1 MKTFFVRSNHT
12 NRHAR
17 QGSRRSIALR
27 CANGRILA
35 ILLSLNV
42 FLPSWSLDKSTLKT
56 TDVGSRTC
64 YVYEAKEGE
73 TLYGISREFG
83 IPQEE
88 IIELNE
94 TVRQGVKKGMQLRI
108 PVSSTRFERDR
119 TLAAAPAPS
128 KGVTTHLVQAKETVF
143 GITCR
148 YGITTEQLREA
159 NPTFDGNL
167 KVGQTLVIP
176 QPADKAAADKGGIGR
191 QCGVTTHLV
200 QPKETIYGIG
210 RQYGVTSEQLKRAN
224 PFLNDRMPRV
234 GDTLTIPPTI
244 PTKSVAQPVYK
255 ISETKVDAKIEDDA
269 VDVDAIQ
276 PVEYALSQYRRP
288 EAPDNAMQVNVSLLM
303 PFMLDRESEQD
314 QTLNK
319 FVEFYEGVL
328 IGLGELKEAGYNV
341 RLNVYDIEKTADK
354 VESVLRQHPEIGRGD
369 LIIGPAYAGQVGIL
383 SRYSIQRQ
391 VPLLVPFTRRVSG
404 IGQNTRA
411 FQFNGGTGSEW
422 EFVTNLAVKYLMGK
436 KVVVVNYNNDANDEA
451 AQYAKYLSQK
461 LPLYGIECQTSN
473 YSVYSFPNLFTS
485 LSDSQENVVVLGTRE
500 ATLARDALNEIARW
514 REQGKK
520 VTVFGFD
527 NWGTATLEQVKPV
540 CYYSKFNVN
549 ESDATYQEYAAKLRR
564 EFGVT
569 TTREPRYDLLGRDLI
584 VYFVKH
590 LAVGSRTWTPSG
602 DTVEEELQSRFS
614 WRRMGSGGYV
624 NQACYFITKP

>member
-1 MKTFFVRSNHT
+1 MKTFFIRYNHPI
-12 NRHAR
+12 RHAR

-56 TDVGSRTC
+56 TAVGSRTC

-83 IPQEE
+83 VTQEE

-94 TVRQGVKKGMQLRI
+94 KVRTGVKKGMQLRI

-143 GITCR
+143 GITRR
-148 YGITTEQLREA
+148 YGITSEQLREA

-191 QCGVTTHLV
+191 QCGVTTHPV
-200 QPKETIYGIG
+200 QAKETIYGIG

-234 GDTLTIPPTI
+234 GDTLTIPSKGETA
-244 PTKSVAQPVYK
+244 SPVYK
-255 ISETKVDAKIEDDA
+255 ISETKIESKIDDDA
-269 VDVDAIQ
+269 VDVDALR
-276 PVEYALSQYRRP
+276 PVEYALSSYRRP
-288 EAPDNAMQVNVSLLM
+288 EAPVDASPVNVSLLM

-314 QTLNK
+314 QTLSK
-319 FVEFYEGVL
+319 FIEFYEGVL
-328 IGLGELKEAGYNV
+328 IGLDELKAAGYVV

-383 SRYSIQRQ
+383 SRYSIHRQ

-404 IGQNTRA
+404 IGQNTHA

-422 EFVTNLAVKYLMGK
+422 EFVTNLVVKYLTGK
-436 KVVVVNYNNDANDEA
+436 RVLVVNYNSDANDEA

-473 YSVYSFPNLFTS
+473 YSIYSFPNLVGS
-485 LSDSQENVVVLGTRE
+485 LSDNQENVIVLGTRE
-500 ATLARDALNEIARW
+500 ATLAQDALNEIARW

-527 NWGTATLEQVKPV
+527 NWGAAKLEQVKPV

-602 DTVEEELQSRFS
+602 DMVEEELQSRFS